1 IASLEERLRRA
12 QQAVEREKAQ
22 VAQQGVQAAISVGAT
37 LLGAFLGR
45 KVTSVGPIGRATTAA
60 RGAARVL
67 KEREDV
73 GRATETSE
81 VLQQQLADLE
91 AEFNAEMAELEGKGD
106 PLTERLEGVAIR
118 PKKTHIAIQLCALA
132 WAPHWQVAQGQAIPA
147 WE

>member
-1 IASLEERLRRA
+1 
-12 QQAVEREKAQ
+12 
-22 VAQQGVQAAISVGAT
+22 
-37 LLGAFLGR
+37 
-45 KVTSVGPIGRATTAA
+45 
-60 RGAARVL
+60 L

-81 VLQQQLADLE
+81 VLQHQLADLE
-91 AEFNAEMAELEGKGD
+91 AEFNAQIAELEGKGD

-132 WAPHWQVAQGQAIPA
+132 WAPHWQVAQGKAIPA

>member
-1 IASLEERLRRA
+1 MAALEERLRRA
-12 QQAVEREKAQ
+12 QQVVEREKAQ
-22 VAQQGVQAAISVGAT
+22 VAQQGVQTAISVGAT

-45 KVTSVGPIGRATTAA
+45 KVTSVGSIGRATTAA

-67 KEREDV
+67 KERQDI
-73 GRATETSE
+73 GRATGTAE

-106 PLTERLEGVAIR
+106 PRTERLERVGIR
-118 PKKTHIAIQLCALA
+118 PKKTHISVHLCTLA
-132 WAPHWQVAQGQAIPA
+132 WAPHWRGAQGKVIRA